1 MKYSTIPTTSV
12 RKPFVRANGMLSR
25 SVRILISLCLITSS
39 STSTLATNGSEGPKN
54 LITIRIKRGHPLNR
68 FVPSHAFGAALDG
81 HEKGEIDS
89 MLSPANIREMLT
101 AGFKPLSY
109 RLRTELAGEAWH
121 WNPHGKWSDPARRQ
135 GYWTSDSEPG
145 EPISVSYGYR
155 LPRRGNTTDQAND
168 DGYSR
173 LDDGDEN
180 SFWKSNP
187 YLDKHFTG
195 EPNSRLAQWLIID
208 LGTAKK
214 VNAIRVL
221 WVAPFATR
229 YEVQYAPHSGD
240 VDISQ
245 RLPGAW
251 RTFPRGRIRHS
262 YGGDVTL
269 RLCLKPVSTRFIR
282 VLMTESSGTSAAVSN
297 DVRDRLGYA
306 IRELYAGSIEGGR
319 FRDEMQ
325 HVANNETQTPV
336 YVSSTDPW
344 HSEADKDPLIE
355 QPGFDRV
362 LQSGLTNHLPMLTP
376 VPLLYDTPENGAAEI
391 RFLKSHG
398 YPLERIEMGEEP
410 DGQFVSPEHY
420 AALYLQF
427 AKAIHAAEPG
437 LQLGGPS
444 LQDIEPGD
452 KIGPGQIGK
461 RAWLSRFLVYLKKR
475 GRLADYKF
483 FSFEW
488 YPFDDVCQP
497 TAPQLARATDMLDYS
512 LAQMRAIGFTRRTPT
527 LITEYGY
534 SAFGG
539 RPEIDVEG
547 ALLNADIVGRFLAL
561 GGDQAFLYGYEPNEI
576 IDETGCS
583 RGNNMLFM
591 LGEDGSIR
599 YRMPTYYG
607 AQLLTQEWA
616 EPGNGVHLMY
626 STTSNERGSALVS
639 SYAVFRPDGLWSVM
653 LINKDPNNVRKV
665 RIKVGD
671 KNTSSRSQFKGPI
684 DVYQYSRK
692 QYELTADKQGPLP
705 IRSHGPEH
713 ALQEELQK
721 SFELPPYSLTVVRGS
736 NKRQPRGPAATKM
749 QNRER

>member
-1 MKYSTIPTTSV
+1 MSTTSARKQLV
-12 RKPFVRANGMLSR
+12 RDSVVLAR
-25 SVRILISLCLITSS
+25 SVRIIISLCLITNSS
-39 STSTLATNGSEGPKN
+39 NLILATGGAEDPKN
-54 LITIRIKRGHPLNR
+54 LITIRIQRSHPLNR

-81 HEKGEIDS
+81 HEQGEIES
-89 MLSPANIREMLT
+89 MLSSANIREMLT
-101 AGFKPLSY
+101 AGLKPLSY

-121 WNPHGKWSDPARRQ
+121 WNPHGKWSDPARRR

-145 EPISVSYGYR
+145 ETISVSYGYR

-187 YLDKHFTG
+187 YLDKLFTG

-208 LGTAKK
+208 LGIAKN
-214 VNAIRVL
+214 VNAVRVL
-221 WVAPFATR
+221 WVAPFATK
-229 YEVQYAPHSGD
+229 YEVQYAPLPDD

-245 RLPGAW
+245 RLPDTW
-251 RTFPRGRIRHS
+251 RAFPQGRIRHGH
-262 YGGDVTL
+262 GGDVTL
-269 RLCLKPVSTRFIR
+269 RLCLKPVKTRFIR
-282 VLMTESSGTSAAVSN
+282 VLMTESSGTATGVSA
-297 DVRDRLGYA
+297 DVRDRVGYA
-306 IRELYAGSIEGGR
+306 IREFYAGSIEGGR
-319 FRDEMQ
+319 FRDEMR
-325 HVANNETQTPV
+325 HIANNGIQTPV

-344 HSEADKDPLIE
+344 HTEADKDPLIE

-362 LQSGLTNHLPMLTP
+362 FQSGLTNHLPMLTP
-376 VPLLYDTPENGAAEI
+376 VPLFY
-391 RFLKSHG
+391 
-398 YPLERIEMGEEP
+398 
-410 DGQFVSPEHY
+410 DGQFASPEHY

-427 AKAIHAAEPG
+427 AKAIHAVAPE

-452 KIGPGQIGK
+452 KTGVGQIGK
-461 RAWLSRFLVYLKKR
+461 RDWLSRFLVYLAKR

-497 TAPQLARATDMLDYS
+497 TAPQLARATDMLDNS
-512 LAQMRAIGFTRRTPT
+512 LAQMRAIGLTRRTPT

-547 ALLNADIVGRFLAL
+547 ALLNADIVCRFLNL
-561 GGDQAFLYGYEPNEI
+561 GGEQAFLYGYEPNDI

-591 LGEDGSIR
+591 LAENGRISH
-599 YRMPTYYG
+599 RMPTYYG

-616 EPGNGVHLMY
+616 EPGNGVHLIY
-626 STTSNERGSALVS
+626 GTTTDGPKSVS

-653 LINKDPNNVRKV
+653 IINKDPKNVRKV
-665 RIKVGD
+665 RIKFGEETTGS
-671 KNTSSRSQFKGPI
+671 NSELKGPI

-692 QYELTADKQGPLP
+692 QYELTADKEDPYP
-705 IRSHGPEH
+705 IRNQPPAHV
-713 ALQEELQK
+713 QEESSK
-721 SFELPPYSLTVVRGS
+721 SFELPPYSLTVVRAS
-736 NKRQPRGPAATKM
+736 IQPGVSRTTQI
-749 QNRER
+749 QNGER